1 MDILKS
7 FVFDAL
13 IPGFKVMFQ
22 LQWQGILLC
31 IGFGLI
37 TLWYRRHARSGGM
50 QGFIEALSSIA
61 SSAPVYFVTQKLY
74 TGVYG
79 KGNER

>member
-13 IPGFKVMFQ
+13 IPGFIVMIQ

-31 IGFGLI
+31 IGFGI
-37 TLWYRRHARSGGM
+37 VTLWYRSHARSSGV
-50 QGFIEALSSIA
+50 QGFMEALSSIA
-61 SSAPVYFVTQKLY
+61 ASAPVYFVTQKLY
-74 TGVYG
+74 EVVHG
-79 KGNER
+79 KEDNR

>member
-37 TLWYRRHARSGGM
+37 TLWYRSHARSGGM
-50 QGFIEALSSIA
+50 QGFMEALSSIA
-61 SSAPVYFVTQKLY
+61 ASAPVYFLTQKLY
-74 TGVYG
+74 ESVYG